1 MWHQQICAHNDISST
16 SLHEL
21 VRLVKN
27 TNCIWGDVTGES
39 AKTREQI
46 ENNTYTVRKVP
57 KCSGQK
63 G

>member
-1 MWHQQICAHNDISST
+1 
-16 SLHEL
+16 
-21 VRLVKN
+21 VKN

-39 AKTREQI
+39 AKTREQN